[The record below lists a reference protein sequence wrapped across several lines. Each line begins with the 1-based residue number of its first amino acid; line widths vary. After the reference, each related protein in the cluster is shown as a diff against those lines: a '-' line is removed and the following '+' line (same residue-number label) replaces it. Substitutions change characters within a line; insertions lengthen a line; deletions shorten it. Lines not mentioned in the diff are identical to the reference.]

1 LLLVQVITIKNRDMK
16 KLILVAITAICSMPA
31 FAQCVSSE
39 SYGPKELNCTE
50 EAITLNARIG
60 SGWHLSSFHVGNVAP
75 ANMSFEV
82 TPLNIYEIKSISSSP
97 APLFSHKPAFALNSN
112 YFKNDSLM
120 RLSNIFIFSDTRK
133 VNSSLIFPFYDY
145 RSFLLPQKFGLT
157 D

>member
-1 LLLVQVITIKNRDMK
+1 LYGRSDN
-16 KLILVAITAICSMPA
+16 
-31 FAQCVSSE
+31 AQC
-39 SYGPKELNCTE
+39 PD
-50 EAITLNARIG
+50 RIRLALIVF
-60 SGWHLSSFHVGNVAP
+60 SCWQRCS
-75 ANMSFEV
+75 
-82 TPLNIYEIKSISSSP
+82 LNIYEIKSISSSP